1 MSKRYSAKIVKHPT
15 VAAWQAVFWAFD
27 AEAKTW
33 RRRMRSTQTTSKGR
47 AQAIADEYQ
56 ELAHKAAGTTDD
68 SRISREYVLGVLN
81 TILRMAGSRP
91 VEETRGWDEYSQ
103 EWLGLQKGRIADRSL
118 ESYESH
124 IRQFTRWL
132 GASKNCKLNTIT
144 GLEMQTWY
152 LDMIEE
158 GRKPATVNNTVKAI
172 QSVFDRA
179 RAEGFCQRNPAEL
192 IMRQYGD
199 KDIREPFTP
208 EDITKILA
216 YLRRTKDKDEWLTV
230 TLLGLCTGQRLQD
243 CAQASSAHLDKPKSG
258 PWIWR
263 CTQGKTGAKV
273 EVPIVE
279 PLASHLRALEARPGR
294 TSLFLC
300 PSLAGLPSG
309 SPEGLSM
316 QFSAI
321 LDAAGIERERR
332 EKTEGSKGQ
341 TWTNKTFHSLRHT
354 CNSLMANAGVSDD
367 VRIKILGH
375 STVKMNQRYTHMDA
389 ATSEAALIKAISA
402 ALG

>member
-1 MSKRYSAKIVKHPT
+1 MHSTAKIFAHPRSPY
-15 VAAWQAVFWAFD
+15 WQAWFKVWDAKKQVWRPVFKSTRCTD
-27 AEAKTW
+27 EAKALT
-33 RRRMRSTQTTSKGR
+33 
-47 AQAIADEYQ
+47 IARQYEK
-56 ELAHKAAGTTDD
+56 LALMAGGGPGDAKV
-68 SRISREYVLGVLN
+68 SREAVLRILN
-81 TILRMAGSRP
+81 SILEISGQGL
-91 VEETRGWDEYSQ
+91 VEETRGWDEYSR

-132 GASKNCKLNTIT
+132 GASKNCKLNAIT

-158 GRKPATVNNTVKAI
+158 GRKPATVNNTVKAL
-172 QSVFDRA
+172 QAVFDRA

-208 EDITKILA
+208 ADITKILA
-216 YLRRTKDKDEWLTV
+216 YLHRTKDREEWLTV

-243 CAQASSAHLDKPKSG
+243 CAQASSAHLDKPKTG

-279 PLASHLRALEARPGR
+279 PLAAHLRALEARPGR

-389 ATSEAALIKAISA
+389 ATSEAALVKAISA